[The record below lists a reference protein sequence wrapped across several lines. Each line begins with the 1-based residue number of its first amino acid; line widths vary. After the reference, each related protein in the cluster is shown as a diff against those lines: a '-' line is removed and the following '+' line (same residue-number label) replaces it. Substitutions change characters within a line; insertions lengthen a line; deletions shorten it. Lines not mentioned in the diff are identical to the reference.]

1 MYNQNQ
7 EDILKYAGHVLEND
21 FPVGVFMVDDNWQK
35 YYGNFDF
42 KPERFPDPKG
52 MIDRLHRQGFKIMFW
67 ICLFVSPDSPEFREL
82 QQKGFLIKKGGRMK
96 RPSFRGG
103 TVIVPAMTLAIRPLP
118 NI

>member
-7 EDILKYAGHVLEND
+7 EDILKYADHVLEND

-67 ICLFVSPDSPEFREL
+67 ICPFVSPDSPEFREL
-82 QQKGFLIKKGGRMK
+82 QQKGFLIKKRGRMK
-96 RPSFRGG
+96 RPSFLGG
-103 TVIVPAMTLAIRPLP
+103 TVIVPAMT
-118 NI
+118 

>member
-67 ICLFVSPDSPEFREL
+67 ICRSSVRIARSFVSFSRKDS
-82 QQKGFLIKKGGRMK
+82 
-96 RPSFRGG
+96 
-103 TVIVPAMTLAIRPLP
+103 
-118 NI
+118 

>member
-1 MYNQNQ
+1 
-7 EDILKYAGHVLEND
+7 
-21 FPVGVFMVDDNWQK
+21 MVDDNWQK

-67 ICLFVSPDSPEFREL
+67 ICPFVSPDSPEFREL
-82 QQKGFLIKKGGRMK
+82 QQKGIPDQK
-96 RPSFRGG
+96 RG
-103 TVIVPAMTLAIRPLP
+103 TNEAAIIPWWNGYSACYDLSNRPLP